1 MKSNWIHSI
10 RSQIIIAILV
20 IFALL
25 GASLGYTLY
34 ALRLRQHDYLI
45 LNLSAQLRVLSQTML
60 DQAIHY
66 QDQAPDDYDKYNRD
80 LGTYWQDL
88 QKQTELYQTIIT
100 ALQTRQLDKK
110 LTGHHETIYCNFD
123 KGSRSQ
129 LQILST
135 QWFNFNAGLKN
146 SLGSNLKEPKL
157 TAASGYITKSGDTL
171 IASSNKLATEF
182 QRMME
187 VKVNQIRL
195 FLGISIGLGLALV
208 LGMFYVTRR
217 TITNPIKAT
226 LTGFD
231 RVSRG
236 DFQAVVPVTGKSEIA
251 QMAMAFNHLTERLNA
266 MFRLTDKINQGKQL
280 DEMLQFIYE
289 EFQSFVPLDWVGVFY
304 LTPDGERISLE
315 RFFTLHTSSLLQ
327 GALFALPANMM
338 EGGGKPIA
346 FSLKNSAISNSQLSI
361 CLADEGLNATASV
374 CLINKLGLRATMLF
388 ATKEKNYTADHLE
401 FLSNIASVVSNVLEK
416 TLVMEN
422 LVRAAVEGLA
432 KLAESRDPETGD
444 HLIRMAQYSM
454 HIAEELAQVD
464 AYKHLITPAYVRD
477 IFHFAPMHDIGKVG
491 IRDDVLLKPGKLDE
505 AEMKEMQRHPTIGAD
520 VLKKAEQKIESR
532 GHSIFK
538 VGIEIAAGHH
548 EKYDGSGYPAQLKG
562 EEIPLSARIV
572 AAADV
577 FDALTSKRPYK
588 EAWPIEQ
595 ALALMDEQ
603 TGKHF
608 DPAVMAAMK
617 RALPRMLVIYER
629 LKHV

>member
-338 EGGGKPIA
+338 ESGGKPIA

-491 IRDDVLLKPGKLDE
+491 IRDDVLLKPVKLDE

-520 VLKKAEQKIESR
+520 VLKKAEQQIESM

>member
-10 RSQIIIAILV
+10 RSQIIIAILL

-34 ALRLRQHDYLI
+34 ALKLRQHDYLI
-45 LNLSAQLRVLSQTML
+45 LNLTAQLRVLSQAMRS
-60 DQAIHY
+60 QAIHY

-80 LGTYWQDL
+80 LGTYWRDL

-110 LTGHHETIYCNFD
+110 LTGHHETIYCHFD
-123 KGSRSQ
+123 RGSRSQ
-129 LQILST
+129 LKTLSS

-146 SLGSNLKEPKL
+146 SLGDNAKEPKL
-157 TAASGYITKSGDTL
+157 TAAAEYISQHGEKVIT
-171 IASSNKLATEF
+171 SSDKLATEF

-195 FLGISIGLGLALV
+195 FLGISIALGLALV

-226 LTGFD
+226 LKAFD

-236 DFQAVVPVTGKSEIA
+236 DFQAVVPVKGKGEIA
-251 QMAMAFNHLTERLNA
+251 QMATAFNHLTERLNA

-315 RFFTLHTSSLLQ
+315 RFFTRHQSSLMQ
-327 GALFALPANMM
+327 GATFTLPTNMM
-338 EGGGKPIA
+338 EGGSKPVA
-346 FSLKNSAISNSQLSI
+346 FSLKDNTIANNQLSM
-361 CLADEGLNATASV
+361 CLVNEGLNAAASV
-374 CLINKLGLRATMLF
+374 CLINKLGLHATMVF
-388 ATKEKNYTADHLE
+388 ATKEKNYTAEHLE
-401 FLSNIASVVSNVLEK
+401 FLNNIASVVSNVLEK

-454 HIAEELAQVD
+454 HIAEELAQVN

-477 IFHFAPMHDIGKVG
+477 IFHFSPMHDIGKVG
-491 IRDDVLLKPGKLDE
+491 IRDDILLKPGKLDE

-520 VLKKAEQKIESR
+520 VLRKAEQQIESM

-548 EKYDGSGYPAQLKG
+548 EKYDGTGYPAQLKG
-562 EEIPLSARIV
+562 EAIPLSARIV

-588 EAWPIEQ
+588 EAWTIEK

-608 DPAVMAAMK
+608 DPDVMAAMK

>member
-338 EGGGKPIA
+338 ESGGKPIA

-422 LVRAAVEGLA
+422 LVRAAVQGLA

-505 AEMKEMQRHPTIGAD
+505 AEMKEMQRHPTIGAN
-520 VLKKAEQKIESR
+520 VLKKAEQQIESM

-562 EEIPLSARIV
+562 EAIPLSARIV

-588 EAWPIEQ
+588 EAWPIEK

>member
-10 RSQIIIAILV
+10 RSQIIIAIV
-20 IFALL
+20 IIFALL
-25 GASLGYTLY
+25 SVSLGYTLY

-226 LTGFD
+226 LKGFD

-338 EGGGKPIA
+338 ESGGKPIA
-346 FSLKNSAISNSQLSI
+346 FSLKNSAIVNNQLSVR
-361 CLADEGLNATASV
+361 LTDEGLNAAASV

-464 AYKHLITPAYVRD
+464 AYKYLITPAYVRD

-491 IRDDVLLKPGKLDE
+491 IRDDILLKPGKLDE

-520 VLKKAEQKIESR
+520 VLRKAEQQIESM

-548 EKYDGSGYPAQLKG
+548 EKYDGTGYPAQLKG
-562 EEIPLSARIV
+562 EAIPLSARIV

-588 EAWPIEQ
+588 EAWTIEK

-608 DPAVMAAMK
+608 DPDVMAAMK

>member
-34 ALRLRQHDYLI
+34 ALKLRQHDYLI
-45 LNLSAQLRVLSQTML
+45 LNLTSQLRVLSQTML
-60 DQAIHY
+60 SQAIHY

-157 TAASGYITKSGDTL
+157 IAASGYITKNGDTL

-226 LTGFD
+226 LKGFD

-315 RFFTLHTSSLLQ
+315 RFFTRHQSSLLQ
-327 GALFALPANMM
+327 GTTFTLPTNMM
-338 EGGGKPIA
+338 EGGSKPVA
-346 FSLKNSAISNSQLSI
+346 FNLKDSATTNNQLNM
-361 CLADEGLNATASV
+361 CLADEGLNAAASV
-374 CLINKLGLRATMLF
+374 NLINKVGLHATMLF
-388 ATKEKNYTADHLE
+388 ATKEKNYTAEHLE
-401 FLSNIASVVSNVLEK
+401 FLNNIASVVSNVLEK

-491 IRDDVLLKPGKLDE
+491 IRDDILLKPGKLDE
-505 AEMKEMQRHPTIGAD
+505 VEMREMQRHPTIGAD
-520 VLKKAEQKIESR
+520 VLKKAEQQIESM

-538 VGIEIAAGHH
+538 IGIEIAAGHH

-562 EEIPLSARIV
+562 GAIPLSARIV

-588 EAWPIEQ
+588 EAWPIEK

-608 DPAVMAAMK
+608 DPDVMAAMK

>member
-20 IFALL
+20 VFALL

-34 ALRLRQHDYLI
+34 ALKLRQHDYLI
-45 LNLSAQLRVLSQTML
+45 LNLTSQLRILSQTML
-60 DQAIHY
+60 SQAIHY

-110 LTGHHETIYCNFD
+110 LTGHNETIYCNFD

-129 LQILST
+129 LKILSA
-135 QWFNFNAGLKN
+135 QWFNFNTGLKN
-146 SLGSNLKEPKL
+146 SLGEDLKEPRL
-157 TAASGYITKSGDTL
+157 TAASGYITKNGDTL

-236 DFQAVVPVTGKSEIA
+236 DFQAIVPVTGKSEIA

-315 RFFTLHTSSLLQ
+315 RFFTRHQSSLLQ
-327 GALFALPANMM
+327 GALIALPANMM
-338 EGGGKPIA
+338 EGGSKPIA
-346 FSLKNSAISNSQLSI
+346 FSLKNSAISNNSLSAL
-361 CLADEGLNATASV
+361 LADEGLNAVASV
-374 CLINKLGLRATMLF
+374 NLINKVGLHAYMVF
-388 ATKEKNYTADHLE
+388 ATKEKNYTAEHLE
-401 FLSNIASVVSNVLEK
+401 FLNNIASVVSNVLEK
-416 TLVMEN
+416 TLVMES

-491 IRDDVLLKPGKLDE
+491 IRDDILLKPGKLDDV
-505 AEMKEMQRHPTIGAD
+505 EMREMQRHPTIGAD
-520 VLKKAEQKIESR
+520 VLKKAEQQIESM

-538 VGIEIAAGHH
+538 IGIEIAAGHH

-562 EEIPLSARIV
+562 EAIPLSARIV

-588 EAWPIEQ
+588 EAWPIEK

-608 DPAVMAAMK
+608 DPDVMVAMK